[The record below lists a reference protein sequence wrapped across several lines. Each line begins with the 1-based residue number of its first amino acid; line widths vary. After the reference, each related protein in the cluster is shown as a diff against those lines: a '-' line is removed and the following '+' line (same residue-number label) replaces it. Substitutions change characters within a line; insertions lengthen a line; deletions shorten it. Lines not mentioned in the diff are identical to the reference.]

1 MLGHS
6 DMITIVVVVLAL
18 VFAGVHIAIALGIT
32 AALGIYLMTGDVEVV
47 RNFVANTAYE
57 ALRDYVFAV
66 IPLFMLMGDFLAKC
80 GAARDIYALANRL
93 SGWLPAR
100 LAVATILSNALF
112 GFVTGVS
119 IAAAAAFS
127 RIAYPEMRRY
137 GYRRDFALGAVAGSA
152 CLGML
157 IPPSVLMIVW
167 CVLTE
172 ISIGKMFLAGV
183 IPGLLAAGGMIV
195 YVVIAAILKPELV
208 GERRPLATGAVGADV
223 SATPTVA
230 LPEDEQPIGALLFS
244 TMLVILLVAGTLGA
258 IWLGVCTPTEGAS
271 VGAIGSLI
279 LALIKGIKPRETWQ
293 VVLDVGRTCGPLL
306 LLLFCAQ
313 LYSRVLA
320 MTGFTEA
327 AKAFLLSTGAGPWG
341 ILTVMVAIWFVLGC
355 LIEFDLHHPAHGAD
369 LRADRQ
375 PSRLRSA
382 GLRHHGHFGDRDRPA
397 HPALRH
403 PGVHGEG
410 GGARPQRDTGR
421 DFPRLDPLLDR
432 AAGGG
437 RGAGGIST
445 ACHVPA
451 QPLARRVHYPGRLK
465 SSAGN
470 RMMRGNEADDQQR
483 RRQKCA
489 DRSPHPGPEHQRQ
502 EDRKRAQRQPAADD
516 GRRDEI
522 SLDRGQRNDKIP
534 AR

>member
-6 DMITIVVVVLAL
+6 DMILIVIVVLAL

-32 AALGIYLMTGDVEVV
+32 AAFGIFLMTSDVDVV
-47 RNFVANTAYE
+47 REFVANTAYE

-93 SGWLPAR
+93 SRWLPGR

-183 IPGLLAAGGMIV
+183 IPGLLAAGGMVV
-195 YVVIAAILKPELV
+195 YVVVAAVLNPELV
-208 GERRPLATGAVGADV
+208 GESRRLATGAVGADV
-223 SATPTVA
+223 SAAPTVA
-230 LPEDEQPIGALLFS
+230 PTLDEQPIGALLFS
-244 TMLVILLVAGTLGA
+244 TLLVILLVAGTLGA
-258 IWLGVCTPTEGAS
+258 IWLGVATPTEGAS
-271 VGAIGSLI
+271 VGAIGALI
-279 LALIKGIKPRETWQ
+279 LALIKGIKPREIWQ

-327 AKAFLLSTGAGPWG
+327 AKAFLLSTGAGTWG
-341 ILTVMVAIWFVLGC
+341 ILAVMVGIWFVLGC
-355 LIEFDLHHPAHGAD
+355 LINSISIILLTVPIFAPIA
-369 LRADRQ
+369 
-375 PSRLRSA
+375 
-382 GLRHHGHFGDRDRPA
+382 
-397 HPALRH
+397 
-403 PGVHGEG
+403 VHLG
-410 GGARPQRDTGR
+410 
-421 DFPRLDPLLDR
+421 FDPLAFAIMGILAIETGLLTPPFGILVFTVK
-432 AAGGG
+432 AA
-437 RGAGGIST
+437 
-445 ACHVPA
+445 VP
-451 QPLARRVHYPGRLK
+451 
-465 SSAGN
+465 
-470 RMMRGNEADDQQR
+470 
-483 RRQKCA
+483 
-489 DRSPHPGPEHQRQ
+489 DRSVQL
-502 EDRKRAQRQPAADD
+502 A
-516 GRRDEI
+516 EI
-522 SLDRGQRNDKIP
+522 FRGSIPYWIVLLVVVVALAVLPQLATFLPSL
-534 AR
+534 